1 MDRSRIKKVL
11 GSEEEEGCIFFL
23 FDEDLWVRNKV
34 FELKDECKWLCLVG
48 LEKNWNVLNLF
59 CSKKCW
65 IFLI

>member
-1 MDRSRIKKVL
+1 MDRSRIRKVL

-48 LEKNWNVLNLF
+48 LEKKF
-59 CSKKCW
+59 EK
-65 IFLI
+65 F